1 MEGLCRAQFLSVDL
15 IFGFPHLAAFAP
27 QEGLLQDLSFSPSL
41 SAEAVRTAGSGSL
54 GQLCWSSA

>member
-27 QEGLLQDLSFSPSL
+27 QEGLLQDIFFLSPPLPPS
-41 SAEAVRTAGSGSL
+41 SL
-54 GQLCWSSA
+54 